1 MWVLAVLASLA
12 VLITLVLCVPLDLAF
27 HVDVY
32 GRPKFSLR
40 LVWLFGLISPE
51 LGKGKKKPEE
61 KKRVVEGKRKPP
73 DRRRRAKAVKV
84 IFEILRI
91 KGLLRQLIK
100 LLRDVIGS
108 FRIREL
114 GANFRVGFDNPADTG
129 LIFAVIGPATHFL
142 GSSRF
147 HGVRIEPS
155 FDEAVC
161 EGYLQGAVGLQPV
174 RLIVPFLRFAFSS
187 ASLRIV
193 KILILSKW
201 KSRK

>member
-1 MWVLAVLASLA
+1 LWVITALASLA
-12 VLITLVLCVPLDLAF
+12 VLIIFVLCVPLDLAF
-27 HVDVY
+27 RVDVY

-40 LVWLFGLISPE
+40 LVWLFGLIRPE
-51 LGKGKKKPEE
+51 LGRGKKKPEE
-61 KKRVVEGKRKPP
+61 KKRVVEAKRKPP
-73 DRRRRAKAVKV
+73 KRKERAKV

-91 KGLLRQLIK
+91 KGLLRQFIK
-100 LLRDVIGS
+100 LLSGIIGS
-108 FRIREL
+108 FRIRGL

-129 LIFAVIGPATHFL
+129 LLLAVIGPATHFL